1 MKSHFLFHLGLKGI
15 KDCRHLLY
23 AIATKLISSQLGI
36 DFATESNYISWSES
50 IPQFSSW
57 SISTL
62 VLAFLC
68 WSISSL
74 HLSISSLPILLVFF
88 LGSKLDIFSFF
99 CGLGLLSNKENCC
112 FIAFLDGSLGLFSNE
127 PNNHTEVVLC
137 LKPNRQLNTTCL
149 LICLKPRPDL
159 IRGVFWTC

>member
-1 MKSHFLFHLGLKGI
+1 MQLNQTTYLGLNPFLNF
-15 KDCRHLLY
+15 LLGP
-23 AIATKLISSQLGI
+23 SPRSFWRSFVGRSQVCTSAFPHSQYYWCSFL
-36 DFATESNYISWSES
+36 AANS
-50 IPQFSSW
+50 I
-57 SISTL
+57 
-62 VLAFLC
+62 
-68 WSISSL
+68 
-74 HLSISSLPILLVFF
+74 FF
-88 LGSKLDIFSFF
+88 PFF